1 MSNQIHIV
9 KVDASDTSR
18 FTYYNVQQYGPY
30 HGQGWSMLTGASVD
44 PDKEGPIYNNT
55 LQVAPL
61 EDISVEFPFN
71 GTRISVFGTIR
82 PPTASYA
89 PLPVTKYSLIG
100 WDWGGIP
107 AMNPYQ
113 APNVTEPQNN
123 VNFWSSQEMP
133 YKEYILTINVTTATV
148 NMPFYLDYV
157 TIEVPGPDPNATSS
171 TAASTST
178 TGTTSSSRTSS
189 GGHKNTS
196 PAVAGASHRSSVP
209 VGAIV
214 GASIGGLVLITAAL
228 FVLLRWYRR
237 RAMVP
242 PEYDYG
248 SVAQQDTPPHV
259 TPFVDP
265 SQSVAMTQAGDRGL
279 MFVPGLPSST
289 ASPSLSRPQ
298 SPAVLP
304 SQKALAMAAAR
315 QGSMDVQSPGAGSS
329 VTGVPGDRK
338 DPAAFQQIAS
348 RPHTPGPGAS
358 SEAGSSSG
366 GPSIAGVLYSNPS
379 ANDLRHVLAAEDD
392 ELPPAYTP
400 S

>member
-1 MSNQIHIV
+1 MPNQTHTI

-18 FTYYNVQQYGPY
+18 FTYYNVLQYGPY

-89 PLPVTKYSLIG
+89 PLPVSKYSVIG

-107 AMNPYQ
+107 AMNPFE

-133 YKEYILTINVTTATV
+133 YKAYILTINVTTATA

-157 TIEVPGPDPNATSS
+157 TVEVPGPDPNATSS
-171 TAASTST
+171 TSATVTSSTS
-178 TGTTSSSRTSS
+178 GSHTSTD
-189 GGHKNTS
+189 GHKNTS

-214 GASIGGLVLITAAL
+214 GATIGGIVLIAAAL
-228 FVLLRWYRR
+228 FALLRWYRR
-237 RAMVP
+237 RVRVP

-259 TPFVDP
+259 IPFVDP
-265 SQSVAMTQAGDRGL
+265 SQSVAMAQAGDRGL
-279 MFVPGLPSST
+279 MFIPGLPSST
-289 ASPSLSRPQ
+289 ASHSLPRPQ
-298 SPAVLP
+298 SPAILP
-304 SQKALAMAAAR
+304 AQKALAMAAAAR
-315 QGSMDVQSPGAGSS
+315 QGSMDVQSPGAGSR
-329 VTGVPGDRK
+329 VTGAGDRK
-338 DPAAFQQIAS
+338 DPAAFQQNAS
-348 RPHTPGPGAS
+348 RPHTPGPGASS

-366 GPSIAGVLYSNPS
+366 GPSIAGVLYPSPS
-379 ANDLRHVLAAEDD
+379 ASDLRHVLAAEDD